1 MLCQNR
7 FKLQNLHSPP
17 KSRERVLKLFQYN
30 QPQRM
35 TDERGE
41 YRGKGKS
48 EGKCREGESDMEER
62 NIGKE

>member
-1 MLCQNR
+1 M
-7 FKLQNLHSPP
+7 
-17 KSRERVLKLFQYN
+17 KLFQYN